1 LVAQLCLPHL
11 LKAANPHILN
21 LAPPLDLASRWLAPH
36 LAYTMSKFAMSL
48 AVIGMAAE
56 FSEQGV
62 AVNALWPRTLIAT
75 AAVQNLLGGEA
86 AMRVSRKPEIMGD
99 AAHAILT
106 RNSRDCT
113 GNFFTDEAVLAEA
126 GVTDLERYSMVEGA
140 KLQPD
145 LFV

>member
-1 LVAQLCLPHL
+1 MPAVPNGGRQWRAFACFG
-11 LKAANPHILN
+11 AA
-21 LAPPLDLASRWLAPH
+21 
-36 LAYTMSKFAMSL
+36 
-48 AVIGMAAE
+48 
-56 FSEQGV
+56 
-62 AVNALWPRTLIAT
+62 PRTLIAT